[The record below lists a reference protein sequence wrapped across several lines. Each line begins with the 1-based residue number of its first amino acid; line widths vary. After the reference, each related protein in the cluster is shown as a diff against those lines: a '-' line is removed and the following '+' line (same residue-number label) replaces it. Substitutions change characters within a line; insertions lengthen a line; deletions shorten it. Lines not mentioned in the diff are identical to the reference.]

1 MALKEGTRLE
11 HYEILAPL
19 GAGGM
24 GEVYRAVDSKLR
36 REVAL
41 KILPPKFA
49 ADPSRLARFER
60 EAHLLAQLN
69 HPNIAAIHG
78 LGHADGIRF
87 LVLELVEG
95 PSLADRLKSGALEV
109 AEALG
114 IAAQIAEALEAA
126 HEKGVVHRDLKPG
139 NVKITPA
146 GKVKVLDFGLAK
158 ALGDA
163 PDSQAESG
171 GTDASTVTLG
181 ETEAGVVMGTAAYM
195 SPEQAEG
202 KPTDKRSDIW
212 SFGVV
217 LYEALSGKR
226 CFEGKTTSHVLVHI
240 LEQEPDWQAL
250 SASLPVG
257 VQLLLERCLTKD
269 PAERLRDIG
278 DVRVHLRALEKEAK
292 SASKSGRVAAVGEA
306 AWSPAPAKETRGAKW
321 IWPTASGAFAI
332 AALALGFL
340 YFRPEPAP
348 AAPPMR
354 FEIAI
359 PGNARLSGAPA
370 ISPD

>member
-1 MALKEGTRLE
+1 MALKEGARLE

-69 HPNIAAIHG
+69 HPNIAAIYG
-78 LGHADGIRF
+78 LEHADGIRF

-95 PSLADRLKSGALEV
+95 PSLADRLKSGPLEV
-109 AEALG
+109 VEALG

-158 ALGDA
+158 WLGEV
-163 PDSQAESG
+163 PESQAELAG
-171 GTDASTVTLG
+171 ANASTVPLG
-181 ETEAGVVMGTAAYM
+181 ETNAGVVMGTAAYM
-195 SPEQAEG
+195 SPEQAEA
-202 KPTDKRSDIW
+202 KLTDKRSDVW

-217 LYEALSGKR
+217 LYKMLSGKR
-226 CFEGKTTSHVLVHI
+226 CFDGKSTAHVIVH
-240 LEQEPDWQAL
+240 
-250 SASLPVG
+250 
-257 VQLLLERCLTKD
+257 LLED
-269 PAERLRDIG
+269 EPAAARPALFLKQSTPVQPHRFRSVSGPRRLR
-278 DVRVHLRALEKEAK
+278 
-292 SASKSGRVAAVGEA
+292 
-306 AWSPAPAKETRGAKW
+306 
-321 IWPTASGAFAI
+321 
-332 AALALGFL
+332 
-340 YFRPEPAP
+340 
-348 AAPPMR
+348 M
-354 FEIAI
+354 
-359 PGNARLSGAPA
+359 
-370 ISPD
+370 